1 MGDFYS
7 TTKMND
13 QDETEET
20 LSFCDLTIYSSDS
33 ADWESFSKEDQSL
46 SSSSTSSSSS
56 SDQDLFEF
64 FSEEWS
70 NSRTYPSQNMILF
83 CGKEITFKEPATQ
96 NLERKNPQK
105 PRKRLANKAAKSG
118 GKNRFCVRKV
128 LFLGPVAKWRWHLL
142 ACGLGVRFPAE
153 MELSD
158 IRSRQRRRSPPAA
171 LFLGGG
177 DKEAG
182 GGKGLWAMIRALCG
196 RRRTGGAAEGQFGCV
211 PKG

>member
-1 MGDFYS
+1 MEEYYS
-7 TTKMND
+7 TTNMDD

-33 ADWESFSKEDQSL
+33 ADWESYSKEDQSL
-46 SSSSTSSSSS
+46 SSSSTSS

-70 NSRTYPSQNMILF
+70 HSSTTNPAQNMIVF
-83 CGKEITFKEPATQ
+83 CGKEITFKEPAIQ
-96 NLERKNPQK
+96 NLERKSPQK
-105 PRKRLANKAAKSG
+105 PRKRLVNKAAKSG

-128 LFLGPVAKWRWHLL
+128 LLWGSAAKWRWHHL

-158 IRSRQRRRSPPAA
+158 IRSRQRRRGPPAA
-171 LFLGGG
+171 LFSGGG
-177 DKEAG
+177 DKEVG
-182 GGKGLWAMIRALCG
+182 GGKGLWAMIRALC
-196 RRRTGGAAEGQFGCV
+196 RRTGGGWV
-211 PKG
+211 LKG